1 MGRNT
6 TPRTYPVVGPYTLQ
20 GRTLLF
26 STDDEFLSLD
36 AEQAL
41 ISRLPFA
48 LMLIGRSGLKDVK
61 GAVLSIAPLKGIKPL
76 QWEIVMRVEP
86 HTP

>member
-1 MGRNT
+1 MQT
-6 TPRTYPVVGPYTLQ
+6 LPKTYPVVGPYTLQ

-26 STDDEFLSLD
+26 RTDDEFLILD

-48 LMLIGRSGLKDVK
+48 LMLIGRDGIKDVK
-61 GAVLSIAPLKGIKPL
+61 GTVMTVAPLDGIKS
-76 QWEIVMRVEP
+76 QWEIVMRVEAQL
-86 HTP
+86 

>member
-26 STDDEFLSLD
+26 QTEDEFLSVD

-41 ISRLPFA
+41 IRRLPFA

-61 GAVLSIAPLKGIKPL
+61 GAVLSVSPLDGIKPP
-76 QWEIVMRVEP
+76 QWEIVMRVEA